1 MILPNMSLPATGN
14 KNIDLS
20 TLIGQPVIL
29 YFYPKDDTPG
39 CTQEGQDF
47 RNHFSEFQNL
57 SAIILGVSR
66 DSVKKHEAFKLQY
79 NFPFDL
85 LSDSKEELCNHFGVM
100 KAKMMFGK
108 PARGIDRSTFLFD
121 KNGEL
126 KHEWRGIKK
135 IDHHVEE
142 VLEKLKSL
150 T

>member
-1 MILPNMSLPATGN
+1 MILPNINLPATGGQT
-14 KNIDLS
+14 IDLS
-20 TLIGQPVIL
+20 TLIGKPVVL
-29 YFYPKDDTPG
+29 YFYPRDDTPG

-47 RNHFSEFQNL
+47 RDHFSEFQV
-57 SAIILGVSR
+57 LGATIVGISR
-66 DSVKKHEAFKLQY
+66 DSVKKHEAFKSQY

-85 LSDSKEELCNHFGVM
+85 LSDSKEELCNYFNVM

-126 KHEWRGIKK
+126 KHEWRSIKI

-142 VLEKLKSL
+142 VLAKLKSL

>member
-1 MILPNMSLPATGN
+1 MILPNINLPATGGQT
-14 KNIDLS
+14 IDLS
-20 TLIGQPVIL
+20 TLIGKPVVL
-29 YFYPKDDTPG
+29 YFYPRDDTPG

-47 RNHFSEFQNL
+47 RDHFSEFQNL
-57 SAIILGVSR
+57 GATILGISR
-66 DSVKKHEAFKLQY
+66 DSVKKHETFKSLY

-85 LSDSKEELCNHFGVM
+85 LSDSKEELCNYFNVM

-126 KHEWRGIKK
+126 KHEWRSIKI

-142 VLEKLKSL
+142 VLAKLKSL